1 MVKLKT
7 EKEITYK
14 NSIKEWTTDIPILII
29 ELFIDTYTIYM
40 YSYKS
45 NYVWVNVVI
54 SFWNEETSRQRRG
67 EETRQWRYFKCKN
80 MEHTSS

>member
-45 NYVWVNVVI
+45 NYV
-54 SFWNEETSRQRRG
+54 
-67 EETRQWRYFKCKN
+67 
-80 MEHTSS
+80 